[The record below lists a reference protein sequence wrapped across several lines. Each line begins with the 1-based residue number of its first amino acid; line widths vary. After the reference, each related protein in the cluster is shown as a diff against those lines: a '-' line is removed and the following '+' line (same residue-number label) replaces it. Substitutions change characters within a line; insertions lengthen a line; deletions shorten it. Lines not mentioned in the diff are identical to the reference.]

1 MIGDQSLKV
10 KSPGPFQIKELQKY
24 FDDVVEDHLGQIDVV
39 PIIEQVLRTS
49 VKHRSS
55 EKLNKLIP
63 LVKELP
69 MFRDNGLKDNS
80 ITEMLSL
87 MTFREA

>member
-49 VKHRSS
+49 VKHRSA